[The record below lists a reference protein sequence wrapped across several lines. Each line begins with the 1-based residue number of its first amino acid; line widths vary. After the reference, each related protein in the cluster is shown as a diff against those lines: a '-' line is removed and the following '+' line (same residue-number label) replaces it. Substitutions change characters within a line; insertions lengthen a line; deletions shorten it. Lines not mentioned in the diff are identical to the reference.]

1 MRKSSLLALLGAAVA
16 VGACGKKPACLADQ
30 KETAT
35 VLEVENICQARW
47 HLQDHCLRYTDYTY
61 QRLRMQRDSDGTV
74 CTAFNGS
81 WMYKPGDK
89 IRGPL

>member
-1 MRKSSLLALLGAAVA
+1 MRKSSLLALLVAAVA
-16 VGACGKKPACLADQ
+16 VGACGKKPACLVDQ

-35 VLEVENICQARW
+35 VLEVDNACNARFPD
-47 HLQDHCLRYTDYTY
+47 QCLRYTDYTY

-74 CTAFNGS
+74 CTAFNDS